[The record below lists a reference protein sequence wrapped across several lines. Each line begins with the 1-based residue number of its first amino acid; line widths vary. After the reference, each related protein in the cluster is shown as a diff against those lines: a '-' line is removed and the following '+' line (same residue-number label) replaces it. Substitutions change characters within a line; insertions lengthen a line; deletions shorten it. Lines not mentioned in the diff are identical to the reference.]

1 MVTYRPRKRSSTDA
15 KRKTPL
21 PTNISSSNSIV
32 VSIPRTKPVP
42 IRDPVWR
49 YNAPEANI
57 SNAVDLPVHGCG
69 IGEIIKRQNL
79 AKRFASDDVS
89 SPEIER

>member
-21 PTNISSSNSIV
+21 PNEHLLIEFDRGFYTTYKTGSNSR
-32 VSIPRTKPVP
+32 PGLA
-42 IRDPVWR
+42 

-57 SNAVDLPVHGCG
+57 SNAVVCLFTAV
-69 IGEIIKRQNL
+69 ESVKL
-79 AKRFASDDVS
+79 
-89 SPEIER
+89 